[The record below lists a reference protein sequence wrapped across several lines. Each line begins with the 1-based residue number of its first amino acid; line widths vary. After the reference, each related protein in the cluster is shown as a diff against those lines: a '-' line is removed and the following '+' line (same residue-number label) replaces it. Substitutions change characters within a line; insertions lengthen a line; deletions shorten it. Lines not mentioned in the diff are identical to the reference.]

1 MSIKALDWAMD
12 TKLDDPL
19 AKLVLIVIANH
30 HNQSHG
36 YAWPSVGHICDVTC
50 ASEATV
56 RRKICKLED
65 LLLIKREYRVG
76 RSNHYYLSF
85 KPPVTVIPLSE
96 GDHPPVTVSPITLKE
111 PLNKNKAKT
120 KLIDWQPDINDK
132 SYAKDLGLN
141 AESILEGI
149 RLWDQ
154 QNGNKAAYVD
164 CSAFWK
170 NWCRKEAERKPKRVA
185 GRSKPHNNNYNNQ
198 TTEWTPPQRKMVTA
212 EEWKNLSENMRTY
225 YRQNR
230 PDVIAELKK
239 IGEKV

>member
-12 TKLDDPL
+12 TPLDDPL

-30 HNQSHG
+30 HNQSYG
-36 YAWPSVGHICDVTC
+36 YAWPSVRHICEVTA

-56 RRKICKLED
+56 RRKIGKLED
-65 LLLIKREYRVG
+65 LLLIKRVYRTG
-76 RSNHYYLSF
+76 RSTEYHLSF
-85 KPPVTVIPLSE
+85 LLPVTVTPLSHRQE
-96 GDHPPVTVSPITLKE
+96 GGLTVSPITLKE
-111 PLNKNKAKT
+111 PLPKNNRKT
-120 KLIDWQPDINDK
+120 KVVDWQPNDDDK
-132 SYAKDLGLN
+132 AYATEKGLKTD
-141 AESILEGI
+141 SILESI

-170 NWCRKEAERKPKRVA
+170 NWCRKEAEKKPKRVTGYSRA
-185 GRSKPHNNNYNNQ
+185 SSGNYNNYSND
-198 TTEWTPPQRKMVTA
+198 WTPPQRKMVTA
-212 EEWKNLSENMRTY
+212 EEWKNLSENMRSY

>member
-12 TKLDDPL
+12 TPLDDPL

-30 HNQSHG
+30 HNPSYG
-36 YAWPSVGHICDVTC
+36 YAWPSVRHICKVTA

-56 RRKICKLED
+56 RRKIGKLED
-65 LLLIKREYRVG
+65 LLLIKRQYRTG
-76 RSNHYYLSF
+76 RSTEYHLSF
-85 KPPVTVIPLSE
+85 LAPVTVIPLSDRQ
-96 GDHPPVTVSPITLKE
+96 GGAVTVSPITLNE

-120 KLIDWQPDINDK
+120 KLVDWEPDQIDFD
-132 SYAKDLGLN
+132 YAKDKGLKP
-141 AESILEGI
+141 ETVLEGI

-170 NWCRKEAERKPKRVA
+170 NWCRKEAERKPKR
-185 GRSKPHNNNYNNQ
+185 GTSHSKPYNSNYNNQ

-225 YRQNR
+225 YRRNR
-230 PDVIAELKK
+230 PDVIAQLKS